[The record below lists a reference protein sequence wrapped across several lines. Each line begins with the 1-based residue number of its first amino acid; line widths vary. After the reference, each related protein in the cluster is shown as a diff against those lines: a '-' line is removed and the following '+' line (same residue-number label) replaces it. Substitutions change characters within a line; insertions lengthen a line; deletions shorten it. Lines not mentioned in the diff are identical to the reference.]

1 MFALAIV
8 TTGTSTGGMI
18 FPAIAERLLNTTGFG
33 WMIRVM
39 GFVMLFNAIIILL
52 LLRPRV
58 PPRKGGPFV
67 EWKAFLDPV
76 YTLYVAGAFFCIWGN
91 FVVYFYNRSF
101 ARNILHTSS
110 DTSFELLLVMNAIG
124 YPGRIIPAIIAD
136 RYLGP
141 VNTLIPAAL
150 LSGIVMGTWMAV
162 DKLQGEWA
170 FTIVYG
176 FFSSGVM
183 GLVPSALSSLTDDLS
198 KLGIRMGLAE
208 RRAR

>member
-1 MFALAIV
+1 
-8 TTGTSTGGMI
+8 
-18 FPAIAERLLNTTGFG
+18 
-33 WMIRVM
+33 
-39 GFVMLFNAIIILL
+39 
-52 LLRPRV
+52 
-58 PPRKGGPFV
+58 
-67 EWKAFLDPV
+67 
-76 YTLYVAGAFFCIWGN
+76 
-91 FVVYFYNRSF
+91 
-101 ARNILHTSS
+101 
-110 DTSFELLLVMNAIG
+110 MNAIG

-198 KLGIRMGLAE
+198 KLGIRMGMAFTILSLPALSGSPIAGKLVQNKNGSFEAAQTFGCVVFIVGTLFLIGSRVSRHGLRLAKI
-208 RRAR
+208 